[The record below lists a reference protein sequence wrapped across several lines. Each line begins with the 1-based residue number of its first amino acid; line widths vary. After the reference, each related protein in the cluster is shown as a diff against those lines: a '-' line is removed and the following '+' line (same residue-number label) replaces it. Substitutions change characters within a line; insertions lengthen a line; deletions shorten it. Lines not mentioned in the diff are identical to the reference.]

1 MLTPDKRG
9 VSWTTDIPPEI
20 THTRRRRYVWRD
32 RRRAHDSS
40 LPAATHDV

>member
-20 THTRRRRYVWRD
+20 THTDTDAMFDEADGARMIQVCP
-32 RRRAHDSS
+32 
-40 LPAATHDV
+40 LQLMT